1 MYSNSDMHGS
11 ASTNFP
17 MNNDLALEHIAQE
30 CDSSDSFKKMSAVV
44 EDRLPLIL
52 TACRC
57 YRYPVPFHFIEG
69 FLEDVKPQSNMFA

>member
-17 MNNDLALEHIAQE
+17 VNGKLALEHIIQE
-30 CDSSDSFKKMSAVV
+30 CGNADFFKNMSAVT
-44 EDRLPLIL
+44 RKISPLIL

-57 YRYPVPFHFIEG
+57 YRYPVPFHS
-69 FLEDVKPQSNMFA
+69 LEHWLSVSE